1 MTDIE
6 TDLLARLAPALEV
19 IRANAIEGDRNGAF
33 VPNGMEALKATGFL
47 RFSLGKHLGGDE
59 LSTVQRIEAHL
70 AIGRADLSA
79 IWMLGNY
86 DSHTWDLSGHARE
99 PFPGANDLLR
109 AETAFAG
116 TVAPVPGS
124 VVEGNEIVLTGRFA
138 FATGW
143 RFASWMRCNVLLA
156 GPDPAIPGSES
167 KFHVRLVHF
176 PLDRPEVR
184 VEPTWDADG
193 LRATHTDTVVVEGL
207 RVPYSWSMS
216 YVLDPM
222 RLAADFDVPSP
233 YYTEPGWALAN
244 SRAAVGI
251 LGCGFELFDRAI
263 EYVSGGGRA
272 NQTGQPAA
280 RFAGVRYAMAEAFIE
295 LTTALAAQRG
305 TAADSDR
312 RIATSTPWTAADEH
326 AIWGMGMMS
335 GRAAQRATDEISL
348 ALGGTG
354 HQRAL
359 PFERL
364 SRDIR
369 TGAAHI
375 GIHPS
380 LVKDRVSVHL
390 FPGVR

>member
-1 MTDIE
+1 MTETDIVY
-6 TDLLARLAPALEV
+6 RLSPALEIV
-19 IRANAIEGDRNGAF
+19 RANAIEGDRTGAF
-33 VPNGMEALKATGFL
+33 VSEGMDALKATGFL
-47 RFSLGKHLGGDE
+47 RFSLGTHLGGDE
-59 LSTVQRIEAHL
+59 LSTVERVEAHV

-86 DSHTWDLSGHARE
+86 DSHTWDLSGHAEE
-99 PFPGANDLLR
+99 PFPGANELLR

-124 VVEGNEIVLTGRFA
+124 IVDGKEIVVNGRFA
-138 FATGW
+138 FSTGW

-156 GPDPAIPGSES
+156 GPDPATPGSES

-193 LRATHTDTVVVEGL
+193 LRATHTDTVVAEGL
-207 RVPYSWSMS
+207 RVPYTWSMP

-222 RLAADFDVPSP
+222 RLAPAFVVPSP
-233 YYTEPGWALAN
+233 YYKEPGWALAN
-244 SRAAVGI
+244 SRAAVGL
-251 LGCGFELFDRAI
+251 LGCGLELFDHAL

-280 RFAGVRYAMAEAFIE
+280 RFPGVRYAMAEACIE
-295 LTTALAAQRG
+295 LNTALAAQRG
-305 TAADSDR
+305 VAADSDR
-312 RIATSTPWTAADEH
+312 RIATSTAWTANDEQT
-326 AIWGMGMMS
+326 IWGMGMLS
-335 GRAAQRATDEISL
+335 GRAALRAVDQIAL

-364 SRDIR
+364 MRDIR
-369 TGAAHI
+369 TGASHI
-375 GIHPS
+375 GIHPG
-380 LVKDRVSVHL
+380 LVRDRVSTHL
-390 FPGVR
+390 FPGMR